1 MVADQ
6 YSKDEKDGQLTVM
19 WETQE
24 SLVSISD
31 VTEPG
36 VGNLRTA
43 TALACWL
50 QVGYNGSITRSVLT
64 TMGLQP
70 DLELQVAVAKVS
82 KYAVSESGD
91 TVEQIERPHGGLSLV
106 LVDGQRSGRSAK
118 AISNI
123 VARKAVSLLADG
135 VRDGAAARAAHD
147 YLRTL
152 RGGQVSATLNIV
164 SVDLVTRSIVI
175 SRNSHCPAI
184 VVHGQ
189 AGTLRLLDE
198 PSQAIGIHA
207 RTRPV
212 ITELPITPDLHI
224 VVYTDGLLSAGE
236 RYGEKLDAPA
246 FARET
251 LAACPRET
259 CARALANTLLARAV
273 ELDRGRPCDDI
284 SVLVVSVVTQQ
295 QPDHTRRLSV
305 RFPI

>member
-1 MVADQ
+1 MD
-6 YSKDEKDGQLTVM
+6 
-19 WETQE
+19 
-24 SLVSISD
+24 
-31 VTEPG
+31 P
-36 VGNLRTA
+36 
-43 TALACWL
+43 
-50 QVGYNGSITRSVLT
+50 
-64 TMGLQP
+64 QP

-91 TVEQIERPHGGLSLV
+91 TVEVIERPHGGLSVV

-164 SVDLVTRSIVI
+164 SVDLGTRTIVI

-184 VVHGQ
+184 IVHGRQ
-189 AGTLRLLDE
+189 DQLTLLDA
-198 PSQAIGIHA
+198 PSTAIGVHV

-212 ITELPITPDLHI
+212 ITELPVDQDLHAVI
-224 VVYTDGLLSAGE
+224 FTDGLLTAGE
-236 RYGEKLDAPA
+236 RYGQPWDPVAFVKEWLDADSGRGP
-246 FARET
+246 
-251 LAACPRET
+251 
-259 CARALANTLLARAV
+259 ARALADALLARAV
-273 ELDRGRPCDDI
+273 ELDHDRPNDDM
-284 SVLVVSVVTQQ
+284 SVVVFSVVPRQHL
-295 QPDHTRRLSV
+295 DKVRRMSV